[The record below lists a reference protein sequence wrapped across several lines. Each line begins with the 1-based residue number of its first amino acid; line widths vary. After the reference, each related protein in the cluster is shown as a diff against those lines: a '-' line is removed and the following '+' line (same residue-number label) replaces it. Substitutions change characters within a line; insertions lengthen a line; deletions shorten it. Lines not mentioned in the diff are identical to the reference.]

1 MLTIHGAPPSIH
13 TRKVIV
19 AALEKDLEYRVDV
32 VFPFEPPAGWKELSP
47 TGKIPVL
54 SDAEFRLPDSS
65 AIVAYLERRF
75 PARPLYPDGDR
86 DYARALWLEE
96 YADSSIAPH
105 VAALFHQRIL
115 QPLLFGKQPDKAL
128 MDHVVASQLAPGLD
142 YIEGSLKGEFLA
154 GGRFG
159 IADITIASSL
169 TMFHYL
175 GYGLDPTRHAR
186 LAAHFE
192 RTQNRDSFRRALAA
206 ERPYVEKL
214 GLVPHR

>member
-19 AALEKDLEYRVDV
+19 AVLEKNLEHRVEP
-32 VFPFEPPAGWKELSP
+32 VFPFDPPAGWKEISP

-54 SDAEFRLPDSS
+54 SEAGFRLPDSS
-65 AIVAYLERRF
+65 VIMAYLERRF
-75 PARPLYPDGDR
+75 PAQPLFPADDR
-86 DYARALWLEE
+86 EYARALWLEE
-96 YADSSIAPH
+96 YADGNVAPQ
-105 VAALFHQRIL
+105 VAALFHEKIL
-115 QPLLFGKQPDKAL
+115 QPRLHGKQPDKAL
-128 MDHVVASQLAPGLD
+128 MDDLVRNQLAPRLD
-142 YIEGSLKGEFLA
+142 YVEGALQDEFFA

-192 RTQNRDSFRRALAA
+192 RTLARDSFRRALAA

>member
-19 AALEKDLEYRVDV
+19 AALEKNLEYRVDV
-32 VFPFEPPAGWKELSP
+32 VFPFDPPAGWSELSP

-54 SDAEFRLPDSS
+54 SDGAFRLPDSS
-65 AIVAYLERRF
+65 VIVAYLERRF
-75 PARPLYPDGDR
+75 PERPLYPDDDR

-96 YADSSIAPH
+96 YADGNVAPQ
-105 VAALFHQRIL
+105 VAALFHEKVL
-115 QPLLFGKQPDKAL
+115 QPVLHGRQPDKAR
-128 MDHVVASQLAPGLD
+128 MDGLVRDELAPHLD
-142 YIEGSLKGEFLA
+142 YIESLLQGEFLA
-154 GGRFG
+154 GARFS

-169 TMFHYL
+169 AMYHHL
-175 GYGLDPTRHAR
+175 GFGLDPTRHAR

-192 RTQNRDSFRRALAA
+192 RTRSRDSFRRALAA

-214 GLVPHR
+214 GLVPYR

>member
-19 AALEKDLEYRVDV
+19 AALEKGLEYRVDA
-32 VFPFEPPAGWKELSP
+32 VFPFDPPAGWKELSP

-54 SDAEFRLPDSS
+54 SDAGFCLPDSS
-65 AIVAYLERRF
+65 VIVAYLERRF
-75 PARPLYPDGDR
+75 PATPLYPADDR

-96 YADSSIAPH
+96 YADGNVAPL
-105 VAALFHQRIL
+105 VAALFHEKVL
-115 QPLLFGKQPDKAL
+115 QPLLHRRQPDKARL
-128 MDHVVASQLAPGLD
+128 DDLAANQLAPRLD
-142 YIEGSLKGEFLA
+142 YVEGSLQDDFLA

-175 GYGLDPTRHAR
+175 GYALDPTRHAG

-192 RTQNRDSFRRALAA
+192 RTRERDSFRRALAA
-206 ERPYVEKL
+206 ERPYLEKL

>member
-32 VFPFEPPAGWKELSP
+32 VFPFDPPAGWKELSP

-54 SDAEFRLPDSS
+54 TDADFRLPDSS
-65 AIVAYLERRF
+65 AIVAYLDRRF
-75 PARPLYPDGDR
+75 PERPLYPDDDR

-96 YADSSIAPH
+96 YADSNIAPH
-105 VAALFHQRIL
+105 VVALFHEKVL
-115 QPLLFGKQPDKAL
+115 QPMLHDRQPDKAL
-128 MDHVVASQLAPGLD
+128 MDRLASDQLAPRLD
-142 YIEGSLKGEFLA
+142 YIEGSLQGEFLA

-169 TMFHYL
+169 TMLDYL
-175 GYGLDPTRHAR
+175 GYSLDPTRHAR

-192 RTQNRDSFRRALAA
+192 RTRERDSFRRALAA